1 MKHTSYNIPP
11 TLINIILAIIVIIS
25 GLVVYKNNENITDFE
40 IILIIICV
48 FTLIKGIITFIDKV
62 WLKQL

>member
-1 MKHTSYNIPP
+1 MKQLKHYIHPIVFNSAI
-11 TLINIILAIIVIIS
+11 AIISMIC
-25 GLVVYKNNENITDFE
+25 GLIAYKNNQIFTDFE